1 MGATEHAVT
10 RSHTTER
17 GCVVT
22 VHAVGPSVEIVVR
35 QPPQH
40 WSWCATVQPPSLTRA
55 CDCGAGSVATYTC
68 SHDDGVAIG
77 TMIIAACPRPS
88 AESDDD

>member
-22 VHAVGPSVEIVVR
+22 VRAVGPSVEIVVQQYDGR
-35 QPPQH
+35 
-40 WSWCATVQPPSLTRA
+40 
-55 CDCGAGSVATYTC
+55 GATYAC
-68 SHDDGVAIG
+68 SHDDAAAIG

-88 AESDDD
+88 EESDDG

>member
-1 MGATEHAVT
+1 M

-22 VHAVGPSVEIVVR
+22 VRAVGPSVEIVVR
-35 QPPQH
+35 QSPEH
-40 WSWCATVQPPSLTRA
+40 KTWCATRMLRSDGKRGT
-55 CDCGAGSVATYTC
+55 CGCNAGSVATYAC
-68 SHDDGVAIG
+68 SHDDAVAIG

-88 AESDDD
+88 EGGTDG